1 MTEVPTSFPRFWT
14 TAQSCVSAQVF
25 SKVFLMIVAFALKAI
40 ALPESVEKLFHSI
53 SRLESV
59 L

>member
-1 MTEVPTSFPRFWT
+1 
-14 TAQSCVSAQVF
+14 
-25 SKVFLMIVAFALKAI
+25 MIVAFALKAI